1 MEKHPS
7 QKLAQNLL
15 QERNL
20 SDDSKRFLFAW
31 VLTRLI
37 LAPALY
43 IYTRLFNRTRFFG
56 LDNLEKVRGKSYLV
70 CTNHTS
76 SFDIW
81 MGFEIGFAGLKHY
94 FSREYYLCGLGA
106 VDRLGPWL
114 IRKFCIHSGVLPVD
128 RSQGLEQYAL
138 QDIVRLFREEKSKIA
153 CLIYPEGTR
162 SKSGFLSR
170 NYKAGAGWVQCM
182 TGVPV
187 LPVYQVGYNQLPGFG
202 KTLDIHIGEPILF
215 EEFAVQRE
223 KPASWIDVTNQ
234 VMEKL
239 FDMEKLYH
247 PRRHELENV
256 TSSVDMPK
264 ANNVDEQVEIH
275 QSQISIGHSEVRTNW
290 KTKNAILVAAK
301 NAQVESLEWALNI
314 QNSGCLAV
322 ITKWPN
328 TNDFWLEKLIEE
340 LNEKEVSFCL
350 RVCNHPAYQIH
361 DHIISKITNLEYC
374 RLVLL
379 EGFLSPPTFIF
390 NLEASLGAVLVSPE
404 QAELWSETKC
414 NYFVLQGDRPGSQLY
429 RSSAQ
434 MLEMVENK
442 SEAEGFWGCSGILTP
457 FDGIDCLRRG
467 ADFLI
472 LDGFSEWVSDNSWA
486 NSYRIK
492 LGNVSSSKVQLLPD
506 PEFFDLNS
514 QSACLVI
521 NPLTAFKLRRISDC
535 SGDSMESLMKELLE
549 AEGNTL
555 EQFMEEMLKD
565 KSISSELSGRSEVSF
580 WQRKDWQLFLRFYL
594 RKLNS
599 EPAYVKVDPTVKRL
613 LNWFKSFDGEFPDT
627 QRVLQHF
634 CEELAHHQT

>member
-1 MEKHPS
+1 MEKNSS
-7 QKLAQNLL
+7 QKKLAPHLL

-20 SDDSKRFLFAW
+20 SDDSKRFVFAW
-31 VLTRLI
+31 LLTRFI
-37 LAPALY
+37 LAPALF
-43 IYTRLFNRTRFFG
+43 IYTRIFNKTRFFG

-81 MGFEIGFAGLKHY
+81 MGFEIGFAGLNHY

-138 QDIVRLFREEKSKIA
+138 QDIVRLFLEEKSKIA

-170 NYKAGAGWVQCM
+170 DYKAGAGWVQCM

-187 LPVYQVGYNQLPGFG
+187 LPVYQVGYDQLPGFG

-215 EEFAVQRE
+215 EEFAAE
-223 KPASWIDVTNQ
+223 KEKATSWINVTNQ
-234 VMEKL
+234 VMRKL
-239 FDMEKLYH
+239 FDMEEQYH
-247 PRRHELENV
+247 PRRLELKNV
-256 TSSVDMPK
+256 VAPKNKKTINQLDEQIDQEHSSVL
-264 ANNVDEQVEIH
+264 
-275 QSQISIGHSEVRTNW
+275 IGRGEVSKSW
-290 KTKNAILVAAK
+290 KTRNALLVAAK
-301 NAQVESLEWALNI
+301 NAHVESVEWALNI

-322 ITKWPN
+322 VTKWVN
-328 TNDFWLEKLIEE
+328 TDDSWLEKLIQK
-340 LNEKEVSFCL
+340 LNEKQVSFCL
-350 RVCNHPAYQIH
+350 RVCSHPAHQVNEDIFTRVTSSEH
-361 DHIISKITNLEYC
+361 C

-379 EGFLSPPTFIF
+379 EGFLNPPSYIS
-390 NLEASLGAVLVSPE
+390 SLDTAVGAVLVSHE
-404 QAELWSETKC
+404 QAELWSQTKC

-442 SEAEGFWGCSGILTP
+442 SESNVFWGASGILTP

-472 LDGFSEWVSDNSWA
+472 LDGFSEWVSDNSWSA
-486 NSYRIK
+486 SYRAK
-492 LGNVSSSKVQLLPD
+492 LGSVTSSKVQLMPD
-506 PEFFDLNS
+506 PEFFDLAS
-514 QSACLVI
+514 QSACLII
-521 NPLTAFKLRRISDC
+521 NPLTAFKLRRIGDC
-535 SGDSMESLMKELLE
+535 SGESIGSLMEELLE
-549 AEGNTL
+549 EEGYTL
-555 EQFMEEMLKD
+555 EQFINEMLKD
-565 KSISSELSGRSEVSF
+565 KSIELPASREVSS

-594 RKLNS
+594 RKMNS

-613 LNWFKSFDGEFPDT
+613 LNWFKSIGTEFPDT
-627 QRVLQHF
+627 QRVLHHF
-634 CEELAHHQT
+634 CKALTHH